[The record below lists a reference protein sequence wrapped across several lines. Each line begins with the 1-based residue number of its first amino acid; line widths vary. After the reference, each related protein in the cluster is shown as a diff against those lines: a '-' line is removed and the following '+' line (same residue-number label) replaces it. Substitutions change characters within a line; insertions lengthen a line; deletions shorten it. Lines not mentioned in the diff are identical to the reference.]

1 MKEKKNKYTNLHGI
15 EKQLPLFLQK
25 KKKTLRVFVCL
36 FLVFFLEDSLLLF
49 KLGCPTNSFGLVG
62 ESHLC
67 FSTYRAECVIKNAVE
82 TPQKKNNNK
91 NTRYIKETKARKKKK
106 KQKKKEEN
114 VFRVMEE
121 TNIRLNVDKMA
132 FSSKSP

>member
-15 EKQLPLFLQK
+15 EKQLPPSYK
-25 KKKTLRVFVCL
+25 KKEDVEGFCL
-36 FLVFFLEDSLLLF
+36 FVSCFFFFLEDSLLLF

-82 TPQKKNNNK
+82 TPQKKNK
-91 NTRYIKETKARKKKK
+91 NTRYIKETKAREKKKETKKKK
-106 KQKKKEEN
+106 RTYF
-114 VFRVMEE
+114 V
-121 TNIRLNVDKMA
+121 
-132 FSSKSP
+132 